1 MAAAGT
7 ETNQERPVTTRDGL
21 LLPEIDV
28 LHPIYFEASCYVPL
42 TLSMGMGQNS
52 ELLNNAQ
59 ATTQRTE
66 PRTLPVPASP
76 NRAPRHSDVVPVIA
90 SRTSSPCTPAP
101 FPHAGWALAA
111 GRARGLSRVL
121 RRAASMSFTTWST
134 TRQSFTSNYLLAG
147 HSNHSATI
155 SSAKK
160 NNLLIHFVC
169 SENFFKI
176 HNRFL
181 EKMVER

>member
-66 PRTLPVPASP
+66 PRTLPVPASH

-134 TRQSFTSNYLLAG
+134 TRQFVISRSSRPSIPTIVHFELSAGGPLQSLSNY
-147 HSNHSATI
+147 
-155 SSAKK
+155 K
-160 NNLLIHFVC
+160 FR
-169 SENFFKI
+169 E
-176 HNRFL
+176 
-181 EKMVER
+181 EK